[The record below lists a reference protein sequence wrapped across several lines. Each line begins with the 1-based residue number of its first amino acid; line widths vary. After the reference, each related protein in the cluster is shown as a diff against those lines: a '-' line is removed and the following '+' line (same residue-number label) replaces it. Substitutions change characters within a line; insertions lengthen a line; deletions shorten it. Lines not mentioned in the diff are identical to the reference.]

1 MSNPWEKVSIQD
13 YENHMKL
20 PSVYQLQ
27 KLSEIMKSQIYKY
40 RISTIAIL
48 GIAGGNGLEH
58 IDKSRI
64 KTVYGIDINKDY
76 LDTCKEKYRNLT
88 DCLVLKK
95 LDLSNIS
102 NDLPVA
108 DIVIANLFIEYIGI
122 DMFIK
127 QISKNL
133 PQYVSCVIQ
142 KNDNNN
148 FVSDSPYIKVFDEVS
163 LLHEDIEKDSLVK
176 AMSKIGYSLT
186 FSDEDLL
193 PNMKRFIR
201 LDFVNKVNQ

>member
-1 MSNPWEKVSIQD
+1 MSNPWEKVSIRD

-20 PSVYQLQ
+20 PSVQQLQ
-27 KLSEIMKSQIYKY
+27 KLSKIMKSQIYKY
-40 RISTIAIL
+40 GISTIAIL

-64 KTVYGIDINKDY
+64 KTVYGIDINKNY
-76 LDTCKEKYRNLT
+76 LDACKEKYKNLK

-122 DMFIK
+122 EMFIK
-127 QISKNL
+127 QISKSF

-142 KNDNNN
+142 KNTDDN
-148 FVSDSPYIKVFDEVS
+148 FVSDSPYIKAFGEVS

-176 AMSKIGYSLT
+176 AMSKIGYSLI

-193 PNMKRFIR
+193 PNMKRLIR
-201 LDFVNKVNQ
+201 LDFVNEVN